1 MGTTTMSS
9 LQKFLPASEPARSE
23 ALAKLQRTH
32 HLPSHL
38 VKGIARGEQGR
49 RATVA
54 AGVSQSQQSIP
65 DPDLTAPDQQSG

>member
-1 MGTTTMSS
+1 MSS
-9 LQKFLPASEPARSE
+9 LEKFLPASEPARSE

-32 HLPSHL
+32 HLPRHL
-38 VKGIARGEQGR
+38 VKGVARGEQGR

-54 AGVSQSQQSIP
+54 AGASQSQQSIP